1 MDEEFNVFLQDFVVL
16 YKTDIFNDISKCKSL
31 LLDHAKGEFKKEI
44 RLLLQALELNIH
56 KTILKSNDLNLTRIS
71 LVKQIQTEYYISEE
85 VAASLID
92 LLLSIIKDYRPVV
105 LEIIKEEAEQKK
117 KVTKTPKSK
126 SQSIIH
132 DYEKEAKAERLY
144 QTALNYF
151 FKDIN
156 NNLTFAIDS
165 ILKAIKINPNDKRF
179 HFYLSY
185 CFFKVNDL
193 NNLRHEMFILKELNY
208 ADSLLS
214 IISEDIF
221 STRSGKIASRLY
233 NAFKRG
239 GERQLEA
246 AKSSIY
252 SSSKITYAESAK
264 IFNKYMDFINWAE
277 KFDKELRCTH

>member
-16 YKTDIFNDISKCKSL
+16 YKTDIFNNISKCKSL

-44 RLLLQALELNIH
+44 RLLLQALDISCHN
-56 KTILKSNDLNLTRIS
+56 TIKNSNDLNITRIY
-71 LVKQIQTEYYISEE
+71 LINQMKNEYFISEE
-85 VAASLID
+85 IAVSLID
-92 LLLSIIKDYRPVV
+92 LLLSVIRGYIPPKNETDAGKQQTKK
-105 LEIIKEEAEQKK
+105 EI
-117 KVTKTPKSK
+117 V
-126 SQSIIH
+126 QSPILQTTIH

-144 QTALNYF
+144 QTALNCF

-156 NNLTFAIDS
+156 NNLTLAIDS
-165 ILKAIKINPNDKRF
+165 IIKAIKINYNDKRF